1 MAKKKKKTAPLSTLD
16 KAIYGAVK
24 VLLTIAILAGLILLG
39 IWLPRKLG
47 FIDPAVVA
55 ATYKVWEMM
64 FAGLFVAVAFF
75 VPLSYVSMYSD
86 VIPLFGSRKHPL
98 DASKYVIE
106 SAPLFSKRF
115 FSEMSAEKKKTLIK
129 RFGTWLLALFI
140 TAGVMGFSWM
150 DRETVR
156 SDGVLRQY
164 NGFNVVTNEMPLEQA
179 DQINISVYLVYGAV
193 QSRKHQLQF
202 DFVYGKETYRITES
216 ETHLEELLTCLAEVS
231 REHGEDLFKNSDY
244 YAVKDLMDS
253 SEFYSDREKELLYEI
268 LV

>member
-16 KAIYGAVK
+16 KVIYGIVK
-24 VLLTIAILAGLILLG
+24 VLLVVANLAGFILFG
-39 IWLPRKLG
+39 VWLPRKLG

-55 ATYKVWEMM
+55 ATYKVWEII

-75 VPLSYVSMYSD
+75 VPLSYVSMYST
-86 VIPLFGSRKHPL
+86 ITLLFGNRKHQP
-98 DASKYVIE
+98 DANKHIIE

-115 FSEMSAEKKKTLIK
+115 FSEMSAEKKKVLIK
-129 RFGTWLLALFI
+129 RFGAWILALFI

-150 DRETVR
+150 DRQTVQ

-164 NGFNVVTNEMPLEQA
+164 NGFNVVTNELPLEQA
-179 DQINISVYLVYGAV
+179 DQINISVYVVYGSV

-202 DFVYGKETYRITES
+202 AFVYGNKTYRITES
-216 ETHLEELLTCLAEVS
+216 ETDLEALLTCLAEIS
-231 REHGEDLFKNSDY
+231 REHGDDLFKNSDY
-244 YAVKDLMDS
+244 HAVKELIDS
-253 SEFYSDREKELLYEI
+253 SKFYSDREKELLFEI